1 MNCETAK
8 EQLVLLAYGELT
20 FDEEELLEQHLDGCA
35 DCRADRVKLE
45 RVAGLLAENEPEVP
59 AGLLLR
65 CRRDLSER
73 VDADRSESRGWLS
86 PGGLWR
92 RWVINPPLWL
102 RPLGAAAML
111 AVGFLGARLLPTD
124 SPALA
129 RMGVPQDQPAL
140 VSRVRLVNPDD
151 SGRVR
156 VLYDEIRQRELT
168 GDLDD
173 AQIRRLLLAAAKDPA
188 DPGIRVD
195 SINLLKQQCANDSVR
210 KALLNALRSDSNAGV
225 RLKALEGLATFACD
239 PETRKVLAQ
248 VVLTDDNPGV
258 RTQAIDLLV
267 QNKQPEVA
275 GVLQELLRREENN
288 YVRSRSQKALSE
300 MKASIGTF

>member
-20 FDEEELLEQHLDGCA
+20 FDEEEALEQHLDGCL

-45 RVAGLLAENEPEVP
+45 RVAGLLEQGEPVAP

-73 VDADRSESRGWLS
+73 IGAERSGAGRWLS
-86 PGGLWR
+86 AGDLWR
-92 RWVINPPLWL
+92 RWVVHPPLWA

-111 AVGFLGARLLPTD
+111 AVGFLGARLVPAD

-129 RMGVPQDQPAL
+129 RMGVPQEQPAV
-140 VSRVRLVNPDD
+140 VSRVRLVNPDN

-156 VLYDEIRQRELT
+156 VLYDEVRQRELT
-168 GDLDD
+168 GALNDD
-173 AQIRRLLLAAAKDPA
+173 HIRRLLLTAAIDPA

-195 SINLLKQQCANDSVR
+195 SIDLLKQHCSNDIVR
-210 KALLNALRSDSNAGV
+210 KALLNALRSDTNAGV
-225 RLKALEGLATFACD
+225 RLKALEGLTTFARD

-275 GVLQELLRREENN
+275 GVLQELLRREENS

-300 MKASIGTF
+300 MKASVGTF